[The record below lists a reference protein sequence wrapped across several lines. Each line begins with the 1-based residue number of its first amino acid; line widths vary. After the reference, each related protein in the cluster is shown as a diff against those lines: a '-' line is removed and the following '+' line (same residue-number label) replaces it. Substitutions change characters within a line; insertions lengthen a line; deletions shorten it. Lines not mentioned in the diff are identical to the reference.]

1 MPSFFLTLV
10 TLAASTTAALA
21 QHAEHGNHSA
31 DWEWAGGF
39 ESLANSTLALASNGI
54 DHVMVLVIAA
64 DEADE
69 HGIEESE
76 EAAEAIWDAGNATE
90 VEHGGTLSNTNVL
103 YELHLDESFLN
114 LFTVALNATGPQIIF
129 FEHAPSE
136 LEFKH
141 PAMHYIKSSID
152 GEDIEPTAVEAA
164 GHGEEAATPAA
175 AAHDDDHAG
184 EVFLACLVITLISLV
199 GIVMLSADIVP
210 PGIKD
215 GVPAEATVAF
225 ASGALL
231 AAMAVI
237 MVPESLKLLASAHPG
252 EEEETKVNCW
262 FAIMLLAGFLCVASV
277 EWIANAAGC
286 GHGHGGP
293 SDGVEAITHKTTA
306 LVAVADAEQGKLV
319 GVEGEKPAAAGSGPS
334 SWAPVVWSVL
344 LGDLFHNFVDGIT
357 IGIAFKSCDS
367 NFGWVVA
374 GGAAAHEVP
383 QEIADYIIL
392 TSRGHMT
399 KAAAL
404 GFNLLSGSSCIV
416 GGLIA
421 ANTDMSDELQALL
434 LAFGAGT
441 YLFIATVECFPS
453 VVKAKKPAEI
463 LTLAGMFMLGVACI
477 VIAVNTGHE
486 HCEVVSAAVA
496 AGGADPHAGH
506 AGH

>member
-164 GHGEEAATPAA
+164 GHGEEAATPSAPRAKTIDASRSRPLFRSTFAA
-175 AAHDDDHAG
+175 ARNAA
-184 EVFLACLVITLISLV
+184 TS
-199 GIVMLSADIVP
+199 
-210 PGIKD
+210 
-215 GVPAEATVAF
+215 EAQP
-225 ASGALL
+225 SGAPGGRTRS
-231 AAMAVI
+231 AVI
-237 MVPESLKLLASAHPG
+237 
-252 EEEETKVNCW
+252 
-262 FAIMLLAGFLCVASV
+262 
-277 EWIANAAGC
+277 
-286 GHGHGGP
+286 
-293 SDGVEAITHKTTA
+293 
-306 LVAVADAEQGKLV
+306 
-319 GVEGEKPAAAGSGPS
+319 
-334 SWAPVVWSVL
+334 
-344 LGDLFHNFVDGIT
+344 
-357 IGIAFKSCDS
+357 
-367 NFGWVVA
+367 
-374 GGAAAHEVP
+374 
-383 QEIADYIIL
+383 
-392 TSRGHMT
+392 
-399 KAAAL
+399 
-404 GFNLLSGSSCIV
+404 
-416 GGLIA
+416 
-421 ANTDMSDELQALL
+421 
-434 LAFGAGT
+434 
-441 YLFIATVECFPS
+441 
-453 VVKAKKPAEI
+453 
-463 LTLAGMFMLGVACI
+463 
-477 VIAVNTGHE
+477 
-486 HCEVVSAAVA
+486 VVSLILRSAAAVA
-496 AGGADPHAGH
+496 MGRTSGAAKRSTVRRSSSVLDGTRIRTVCATPPSPAR
-506 AGH
+506 ARKM